1 MSAGFCGPGIEP
13 LGSSLPPQTCRTCSV
28 SLRIKTT
35 GEMSDFEEFEKQ
47 LSENRQE
54 RERERHK
61 KRSRSGSVVRADK
74 HRSWSKDRGSHSREK
89 RSRSRDRKSRDRRSL
104 SRDHK
109 KHSHSPRRTRKKKTC
124 KYWDVPPPGFEHITP
139 MQYKAM
145 QAAGQIPTIALLAT
159 STTTGVAAAPTQV
172 PIVGSQMTRQA
183 RRLYVGN
190 IPFGVTEESMAEFFN
205 AQMRLAGLSQA
216 PSNPVLAVQIN
227 QDKNFAFLEFRS
239 VDETT
244 QAMAFDGIIFQGQS
258 LKIRRPHDYRP
269 LPGIS
274 EQPAFHVPGVVSTVV
289 PDSPHK
295 LFIGGLP
302 NYLNDD
308 QVKELLTS
316 FGPLKAFNL
325 VKDSA
330 TSLSKGY
337 AFCEY
342 VDISATDQAVAG
354 LNGMQLGDKKLI
366 VQRASVGAKN
376 ANPTSIIETPVTLQV
391 PGLQRLQNSGM
402 PTEVLCLL
410 NMVMPEEL
418 VDDEDY
424 EEILE
429 DIREECCKYGSVRSI
444 EIPRPV
450 DGVEVPGCG
459 KIFVEYISAADCQKA
474 MQALTGRKFANRVVV
489 TKYYDPDMYHRH
501 EF

>member
-1 MSAGFCGPGIEP
+1 
-13 LGSSLPPQTCRTCSV
+13 
-28 SLRIKTT
+28 
-35 GEMSDFEEFEKQ
+35 
-47 LSENRQE
+47 E
-54 RERERHK
+54 REKERHK
-61 KRSRSGSVVRADK
+61 KRSRSRSRSRSEK
-74 HRSWSKDRGSHSREK
+74 HRSWSKDRGSRDK
-89 RSRSRDRKSRDRRSL
+89 RSRSRDRQSKSRDRRSG
-104 SRDHK
+104 SHEHK
-109 KHSHSPRRTRKKKTC
+109 KHRYPGVQLSAASEGYSPRRTRKKRTC
-124 KYWDVPPPGFEHITP
+124 RYWDVPPPGFEHITP
-139 MQYKAM
+139 LQYKAM

-159 STTTGVAAAPTQV
+159 STTSGVAITPTQV

-190 IPFGVTEESMAEFFN
+190 IPFGVTEEAMADFFN

-274 EQPAFHVPGVVSTVV
+274 EQPSFHVPGVVSTVV

-342 VDISATDQAVAG
+342 VDVSVTDQAVAG

-376 ANPTSIIETPVTLQV
+376 ANPSAIIEAPVTLQV
-391 PGLQRLQNSGM
+391 PGLQALQSTGI

-450 DGVEVPGCG
+450 DGLEVPGCG
-459 KIFVEYISAADCQKA
+459 KIFVEYVSVSECQKA